1 MHVNIRRMNDN
12 DALSQAYLYFQ
23 HGKLDAAYAIL
34 QPLAQKSTADF
45 GVLHLGGAVAAGV
58 GQHAE
63 AIAWFRRALRLTP
76 GDLAVS
82 YKLGRVLVDAG
93 QSQEALSLYL
103 QLIAAGVRHADV
115 HVAAALLLEQAGQRE
130 EALQTLEHA
139 LEIAPQVA
147 DIWHRHAALLARLQR
162 PVDALASVQQAL
174 ALAPDNLQYQLDLA
188 LALYSLHR
196 NEEALACVDQ
206 VLKQEPR
213 AADAWA
219 CRAAT
224 LSRLCRYDESISASE
239 QALRLQ
245 TGDVDSADSNVNL
258 ALTRLTLGQLDSAWP
273 LYESRWLG
281 ELADPHRYRDIPRW
295 PGVQAVAGKT
305 ILLWAEQGLGDTIHF
320 CRYALEVAA
329 LGARVVLE
337 VPGSLTSLLQTLTDQ
352 DNIIVKSLGEPLPKV
367 DYQLPLMSLP
377 LIFNTQLET
386 IPSAHAYLH
395 ANPHQLQRWQDM
407 LGEPQR
413 LRVGIVCSGNTGNHN
428 DRRRSI
434 PLATFAPLL
443 ELNEVEFFLLQP
455 EIRQRDEAFLQAATT
470 LHWPGRELKEF
481 DDTAAL
487 IANLDLVIGVDTA
500 AIHLAG
506 ALGVPTWVL
515 LSKAADWRWFLNRD
529 DSPWYASATLL
540 RQTTAGQWDAVI
552 LRVRDALIRL
562 TGAQTDTAD

>member
-1 MHVNIRRMNDN
+1 MNDN

-34 QPLAQKSTADF
+34 QPLAQAAAADV

-58 GQHAE
+58 GQHAQ
-63 AIAWFRRALRLTP
+63 AIAWFRRALLLTP
-76 GDLAVS
+76 GELALS

-93 QSQEALSLYL
+93 QPQEALNLYL
-103 QLIAAGVRHADV
+103 QLITDGVRHADI
-115 HVAAALLLEQAGQRE
+115 HVAAALLLEQFGRRE

-139 LEIAPQVA
+139 LQMAPQAA

-162 PVDALASVQQAL
+162 HADALHSVQQAL

-196 NEEALACVDQ
+196 NEEALAGVDQ
-206 VLKQEPR
+206 VLRQEPR

-219 CRAAT
+219 CRAAA
-224 LSRLCRYDESISASE
+224 LSRLCRYEESIAASE

-245 TGDVDSADSNVNL
+245 PDNADSRVNL
-258 ALTRLTLGQLDSAWP
+258 ALTRLTLGQLESAWP
-273 LYESRWLG
+273 LYEARWSG
-281 ELADPHRYRDIPRW
+281 ELADPRRHRDIAPW
-295 PGVQAVAGKT
+295 PGLDAAAGKT

-320 CRYALEVAA
+320 CRYALQVAA

-337 VPGSLTSLLQTLTDQ
+337 VPATLSALMRTLEL
-352 DNIIVKSLGEPLPKV
+352 NIIVKAQGEPLPPV

-377 LIFNTQLET
+377 LMFNTRLEQ
-386 IPSAHAYLH
+386 IPSAQPYLH
-395 ANPHQLQRWQDM
+395 AAAHQLQRWQDM
-407 LGEPQR
+407 LGAPQR
-413 LRVGIVCSGNTGNHN
+413 LRVGIVCSGNAGNHN

-434 PLATFAPLL
+434 PLAAFAPLL
-443 ELNEVEFFLLQP
+443 DLPEIEFFLLQP
-455 EIRQRDEAFLQAATT
+455 EIHQRDEPFLQAATS
-470 LHWPGRELKEF
+470 LHWPGRELQEF

-487 IANLDLVIGVDTA
+487 IACLDLVVGVDTA

-515 LSKAADWRWFLNRD
+515 LSKAADWRWFLKRD

-540 RQTTAGQWDAVI
+540 RQTTAGDWDDTM

-562 TGAQTDTAD
+562 TGGGSADDPA